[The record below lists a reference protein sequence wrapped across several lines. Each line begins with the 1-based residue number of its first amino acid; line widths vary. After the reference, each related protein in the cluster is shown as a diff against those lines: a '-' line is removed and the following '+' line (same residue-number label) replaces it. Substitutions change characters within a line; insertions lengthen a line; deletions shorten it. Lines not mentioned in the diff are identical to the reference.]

1 MELIVGIIGGV
12 FVVLS
17 IFCISVLLRARKTLK
32 NVDRVLK
39 DVHHALEALTN
50 PTLET
55 IHHLDKL
62 AMDITK
68 KSESLDRLFHPLQTA
83 KSNNFSHIAEFV
95 VEGIRLFNTVRSQMH
110 EKKKKIHK

>member
-50 PTLET
+50 PTL
-55 IHHLDKL
+55 
-62 AMDITK
+62 
-68 KSESLDRLFHPLQTA
+68 
-83 KSNNFSHIAEFV
+83 
-95 VEGIRLFNTVRSQMH
+95 
-110 EKKKKIHK
+110 